1 MKVAAVQHDIQWLNR
16 EANFAHLDGRI
27 AEAVAEGAQLVVLSE
42 MFSTGFAVGDTWDA
56 SMPESRGGDS
66 SQFIASAS
74 KRYGVWV
81 AGSCPETSTAGDRPA
96 NTLVLAGPGGEL
108 HRYEKI
114 HPFSYG
120 GEDKFFRP
128 GSGTVTVD
136 VDGVSVS
143 LFVCY
148 DLRFAD
154 KFWDLAETT
163 DLYIVPANWPASRAA
178 HWSTLLEARAI
189 ENQAYVMGVNRVGTG
204 GGLVYSG
211 GSRIVGPFGEDIAR
225 AGDGETII
233 YGEVSPQHVRDIRA
247 RYPFLR
253 DR

>member
-1 MKVAAVQHDIQWLNR
+1 MKVAAVQHDIRWLDR
-16 EANFAHLDGRI
+16 EANFVHLDGRI
-27 AEAVAEGAQLVVLSE
+27 GQAAREGARLVVLSE

-56 SMPESRGGDS
+56 SLPESRGGAS
-66 SQFIASAS
+66 SQFLANAAQ
-74 KRYGVWV
+74 RHGVWV
-81 AGSCPETSTAGDRPA
+81 AGSCPESISAGERPA
-96 NTLVLAGPGGEL
+96 NTLVLAAPGGEI

-114 HPFSYG
+114 HPFTYG

-128 GSGTVTVD
+128 GSESVTVD
-136 VDGVSVS
+136 VEGVAVS

-154 KFWDLAETT
+154 KFWELAEST

-178 HWSTLLEARAI
+178 HWATLLEARAI
-189 ENQAYVMGVNRVGTG
+189 ENQAYVVGVNRVGIG
-204 GGLVYSG
+204 GGLSYAG
-211 GSRIVGPFGEDIAR
+211 GSRIVGPFGEDVAK

-233 YGEVSPQHVRDIRA
+233 YGDVSHQHVRDIRA